1 MNTESRVELKP
12 LDEER
17 AADFVN
23 DIKMVAVQIDPVIA
37 HALYDYDVAK
47 VALHFDEDVAQ
58 WVVLTAPSPVT
69 SSTMATRKKKPTAK
83 TEDAETVDDG
93 SVPEPETESHHV
105 VAARQKQ
112 RMHIVSFKQ
121 MVIRALSPAQVN
133 VLQEH
138 LGEENLTKPSLMTIF
153 MGIETRFLKQNLAAV
168 DKLFMELIT
177 VQWNEMERVEET
189 LGRFRMARNRLQ
201 EASEESLPNY
211 LVVKYLRTAFA
222 RLAMLPQVTQAFLAS
237 TPEKKRQ
244 TPEKFAE
251 ILMQHSANPDALTV
265 VQDHNARFKKMEE
278 TIVMQNQQLK
288 SLKVPAVSPQPVI
301 TRAPLSCAECKTAG
315 RLDKGHTWS
324 SCFMNPAS
332 PTYGWTKEDP
342 RFVEWLQTRRLSRR
356 KK

>member
-1 MNTESRVELKP
+1 MSTESRVELKP

-17 AADFVN
+17 AADFMN
-23 DIKMVAVQIDPVIA
+23 DIRMVAVQLDPAIA
-37 HALYDYDVAK
+37 HALYGYDRVK
-47 VALHFDEDVAQ
+47 VALHFDNDVAQ
-58 WVVLTAPSPVT
+58 WDVLTAPSPVAL
-69 SSTMATRKKKPTAK
+69 STMATRNK
-83 TEDAETVDDG
+83 TKTDAAEPAVDG
-93 SVPEPETESHHV
+93 SVTEPETESHHV
-105 VAARQKQ
+105 AAARQRQ
-112 RMHIVSFKQ
+112 RLNIVSFKQ
-121 MVIRALSPAQVN
+121 MLVRALTAAQQN

-138 LGEENLTKPSLMTIF
+138 LRVDNLTKPSLMTIF
-153 MGIETRFLKQNLAAV
+153 MGIETRFMKQNLAAV
-168 DKLFMELIT
+168 DKLLMELVA

-237 TPEKKRQ
+237 TPEKKQQ
-244 TPEKFAE
+244 TPEKFAQ

-265 VQDHNARFKKMEE
+265 VQDHEPRFKRMED
-278 TIVMQNQQLK
+278 TINMQNQQLK
-288 SLKVPAVSPQPVI
+288 SLAKVPTVSPQPVL

-324 SCFMNPAS
+324 SCFANPAS